1 MGRPMYAQCLE
12 VQIRVRSADK
22 GLSKLF
28 EHGKNCTFRVFFFK
42 LTVFLSTL
50 LLANGSVFE
59 HTCVNSVKIRAA
71 AAAKV
76 MGVE

>member
-1 MGRPMYAQCLE
+1 MRKRASHYDLIIAKIAFLDCFLK
-12 VQIRVRSADK
+12 SA
-22 GLSKLF
+22 
-28 EHGKNCTFRVFFFK
+28 
-42 LTVFLSTL
+42 VFLSTL

>member
-12 VQIRVRSADK
+12 VQIRVRTRASLND
-22 GLSKLF
+22 LSMAKIALL
-28 EHGKNCTFRVFFFK
+28 ECFFFK
-42 LTVFLSTL
+42 STVFLLPL
-50 LLANGSVFE
+50 LLANGIVFE